1 MTSPNPEQRNS
12 TQGDRIMVAILGG
25 LVIAFLG
32 ALLILGHS
40 VERITLFTAFA
51 MAFLPLIASQ
61 LTVHS
66 ALKRQDVELEKQNE
80 TLARVERQTNGML
93 TERLQTQTEEI
104 IEGIAAATVAD
115 APTDADN
122 QDLSDEP
129 YLGGGERP

>member
-12 TQGDRIMVAILGG
+12 TQGDRIMVAVLGG

-104 IEGIAAATVAD
+104 IEGVAAATVAD

-122 QDLSDEP
+122 LDLSDEP
-129 YLGGGERP
+129 YLDGGERP

>member
-1 MTSPNPEQRNS
+1 M
-12 TQGDRIMVAILGG
+12 IAILGG

-80 TLARVERQTNGML
+80 ALARVERQTNGML
-93 TERLQTQTEEI
+93 TERLQSQTEEI
-104 IEGIAAATVAD
+104 IEGVAAATVAD

-129 YLGGGERP
+129 YLDGGERP